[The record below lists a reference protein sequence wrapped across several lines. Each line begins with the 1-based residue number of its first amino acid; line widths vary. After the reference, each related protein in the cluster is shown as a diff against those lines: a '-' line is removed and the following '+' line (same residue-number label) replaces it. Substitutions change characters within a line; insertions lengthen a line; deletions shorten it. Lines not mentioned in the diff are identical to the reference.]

1 LDVDFCPRVFCSTQV
16 PHIRSSGAIFS
27 KDFLMIPK
35 TIATLLFLYAF
46 AAATANLASAQGNA
60 FKGNGFNGGAN
71 GSLHGRNSHG
81 GGFHG
86 RGFHGRGFHGRG
98 VGGFAIVDGYGY
110 DNDSGF
116 PDWYGISSGYD
127 ECPLFRQRV
136 MTRDGWRIRMVPIC

>member
-1 LDVDFCPRVFCSTQV
+1 
-16 PHIRSSGAIFS
+16 
-27 KDFLMIPK
+27 MIPK
-35 TIATLLFLYAF
+35 KIATLLIVSAF
-46 AAATANLASAQGNA
+46 ATVSANLASAQSSG
-60 FKGNGFNGGAN
+60 FKGNGFNGGGA

-86 RGFHGRGFHGRG
+86 RGLHGRGFHGRGFHGRG
-98 VGGFAIVDGYGY
+98 LGGFAIVDGYGY

-136 MTRDGWRIRMVPIC
+136 MTRDGWRVRMVPIC

>member
-1 LDVDFCPRVFCSTQV
+1 
-16 PHIRSSGAIFS
+16 
-27 KDFLMIPK
+27 MIPK
-35 TIATLLFLYAF
+35 TIATLLILFAF
-46 AAATANLASAQGNA
+46 ATVSANLASAQGTGFN
-60 FKGNGFNGGAN
+60 GNGFNGRGG

-86 RGFHGRGFHGRG
+86 RGYHGRGFG
-98 VGGFAIVDGYGY
+98 VSGFVDGYGY

-136 MTRDGWRIRMVPIC
+136 MTRDGWRVRMVPIC